1 MTEKEKNYDAIRQ
14 QYPETISKS
23 QFYQIAHI
31 SKATALH
38 LLQNG
43 LVPCKDTG
51 KKTRRYTIR
60 TDDVIFY
67 MMDREVHPEKYAAPR
82 NWYRDRSG
90 YYEPHNAIK
99 KKMIKSSRKDRK
111 ALQAY
116 IETEM
121 ERYDD
126 LMTVAE
132 VIEVIGYCS
141 TTIHRLC
148 NSKKIKAF
156 KPYGRYQIPKI
167 SLVEFLASRE
177 SICIKRMSSKHFLL
191 LENFFDQLSM

>member
-1 MTEKEKNYDAIRQ
+1 
-14 QYPETISKS
+14 
-23 QFYQIAHI
+23 
-31 SKATALH
+31 
-38 LLQNG
+38 
-43 LVPCKDTG
+43 
-51 KKTRRYTIR
+51 
-60 TDDVIFY
+60 
-67 MMDREVHPEKYAAPR
+67 MMDREEHPEKYAAPR

-90 YYEPHNAIK
+90 YYEPYNAIK
-99 KKMIKSSRKDRK
+99 KKMIKLSGKDRK

-116 IETEM
+116 LEAEM
-121 ERYDD
+121 EQYDD

-148 NSKKIKAF
+148 HNKKIKAF

>member
-1 MTEKEKNYDAIRQ
+1 MTEKEKNYNVIRQ

-60 TDDVIFY
+60 TEDVIFY
-67 MMDREVHPEKYAAPR
+67 MMDREEHPEKYAAPR

-90 YYEPHNAIK
+90 YYEPYNAIK
-99 KKMIKSSRKDRK
+99 KKMIKLSGKDRK

-116 IETEM
+116 LEAEM
-121 ERYDD
+121 EQYDV

-132 VIEVIGYCS
+132 VIKVIGYCS
-141 TTIHRLC
+141 TTIHRMC
-148 NSKKIKAF
+148 HNKKIKAF

-167 SLVEFLASRE
+167 SLVEFLASQE
-177 SICIKRMSSKHFLL
+177 SIRIKRMSSKHILL
-191 LENFFDQLSM
+191 LENFFDQYKM